1 MVTASHNPKQDNG
14 LKVFWGDGCQ
24 IVAPQD
30 EEIAAAVAANAFPW
44 PRPAAPRPLASDPT
58 PAVAASY
65 YAILADLRF
74 RPPPA
79 NARAAPIVYTPLHG
93 VGGPWV
99 TRAFALFGLPT
110 PIPVPSQAEP
120 DPDFPTVA
128 FPNPEEGA
136 GVWDAAFQAA
146 AACGATVCLA
156 NDPDADRLA
165 VAERGLGGW
174 RAFTG
179 NEIAILLA
187 DWLWRHRRAWQSPGA
202 TPVALASAVSSKQLA
217 SMARIEGFEF
227 EETLTGFKW
236 LGSRARARAAAGDD
250 PFFAYEEAIGFAVR
264 PGILHDKDGVA
275 AAAVFAEMTAEV
287 YDAGGTLSARL
298 TELDAKYGPLSYR
311 ACYYAGD
318 PADTTAVMERLRAS
332 PPAAIGGATVVRRRD
347 LGAGLDTGTASRSPA
362 LPWRPSD
369 LMLTY
374 WLDGID
380 GGPTA
385 VLTLRASGTEPKLKV
400 YLEADGSGADAAAD
414 ALLAAAEA
422 ELVRPGEHGLRRGGG
437 GSAWRGL
444 MQGE

>member
-79 NARAAPIVYTPLHG
+79 NALAASIVYTPLHG

-165 VAERGLGGW
+165 GAWWLAGVHGQRNRDPAGRLVVAAPE
-174 RAFTG
+174 
-179 NEIAILLA
+179 
-187 DWLWRHRRAWQSPGA
+187 
-202 TPVALASAVSSKQLA
+202 
-217 SMARIEGFEF
+217 
-227 EETLTGFKW
+227 
-236 LGSRARARAAAGDD
+236 
-250 PFFAYEEAIGFAVR
+250 
-264 PGILHDKDGVA
+264 GVA
-275 AAAVFAEMTAEV
+275 VA
-287 YDAGGTLSARL
+287 
-298 TELDAKYGPLSYR
+298 
-311 ACYYAGD
+311 
-318 PADTTAVMERLRAS
+318 
-332 PPAAIGGATVVRRRD
+332 RRD
-347 LGAGLDTGTASRSPA
+347 PGGPGVGGVIETAGLH
-362 LPWRPSD
+362 
-369 LMLTY
+369 
-374 WLDGID
+374 
-380 GGPTA
+380 GPN
-385 VLTLRASGTEPKLKV
+385 
-400 YLEADGSGADAAAD
+400 
-414 ALLAAAEA
+414 
-422 ELVRPGEHGLRRGGG
+422 
-437 GSAWRGL
+437 
-444 MQGE
+444 